1 MATFDL
7 EAFVAEPTHVA
18 LELCRKVD
26 LLEIARHYAI
36 PVSPALRVG
45 ELREAILAELVA
57 NGVVVLPVSSDP
69 VAGAAVGD
77 AVVSPVRPGVERV
90 EQPQLCSPAALFEEA
105 EEKSPGLGLRS
116 PRDARVDMR
125 IARLKHEREKEKREF
140 HLKREIELRRIEF
153 QEFQERLSALL
164 KSYVTLVA
172 HSLSFSLVSCLW
184 VCRLTVIGVFP
195 VAVRDQFPIDGVEF
209 IMGNDLAGGKVYPSP
224 EVVTRPILSS
234 DVDELAEKHPDVFSV
249 SVLTRAQSK
258 MAREQM
264 RPRVD
269 ELGGT
274 QRPSLTVRS
283 QIAAPLCLPCL
294 QVTR

>member
-90 EQPQLCSPAALFEEA
+90 EQPQLGSPAALFEEA

-116 PRDARVDMR
+116 PRDARVDVR
-125 IARLKHEREKEKREF
+125 IARLKHEREKEEGEF
-140 HLKREIELRRIEF
+140 QLKREIELRRIEF

-164 KSYVTLVA
+164 VLRDTGGSQSFILSGVLPLGLQTDCHVSTIVKGIGLSYVPAPLHNV
-172 HSLSFSLVSCLW
+172 HVESNLVS
-184 VCRLTVIGVFP
+184 RVFP

-258 MAREQM
+258 MAR
-264 RPRVD
+264 
-269 ELGGT
+269 
-274 QRPSLTVRS
+274 
-283 QIAAPLCLPCL
+283 AK
-294 QVTR
+294 

>member
-90 EQPQLCSPAALFEEA
+90 EQPQLGSPAALFEEA

-116 PRDARVDMR
+116 PRDARVDVR
-125 IARLKHEREKEKREF
+125 IARLKHEREKEEREF
-140 HLKREIELRRIEF
+140 HLKREIELRRIE
-153 QEFQERLSALL
+153 
-164 KSYVTLVA
+164 
-172 HSLSFSLVSCLW
+172 
-184 VCRLTVIGVFP
+184 
-195 VAVRDQFPIDGVEF
+195 FPIDGVEF

-264 RPRVD
+264 DCSQLVLVLKLGDLAVETSAFGLRDSTRPRADPRSVRNP
-269 ELGGT
+269 
-274 QRPSLTVRS
+274 QRSFSVTDRGQRS
-283 QIAAPLCLPCL
+283 
-294 QVTR
+294 RK